1 MTEALTLSQ
10 AAERYLA
17 KAKNN
22 NRAEAEAEVGRFVRW
37 YGENSPVSRIQG
49 HDIFL
54 YAESLGPATPEVS
67 RRAEHVRSFLTF
79 LKKEG
84 FSTISLAPNLRL
96 RRTSNSGSATAVDP
110 GEALELTAPGLA
122 ALEEELESLKAQ
134 RPLIADELRLARQ
147 DKDFR
152 ENAPLDAAREKQGHV
167 EARIRDLESRLKR
180 AVVVDRAPVSTS
192 RVHIGSTVVLRN
204 LANGSSVRYTIV
216 SPSEANLASGKLSSA
231 SPVGKALMERREGEE
246 LNVNAPAGEL
256 RFKVEKIS

>member
-22 NRAEAEAEVGRFVRW
+22 SRAEAEAEVGRFVRW
-37 YGENSPVSRIQG
+37 YGENSPVAKIQG

-67 RRAEHVRSFLTF
+67 RRAEHVRSFLSF

-84 FSTISLAPNLRL
+84 FSSISLASNLRL
-96 RRTSNSGSATAVDP
+96 RRASNASTSVVVDP
-110 GEALELTAPGLA
+110 GQPLELTAQGLA
-122 ALEEELESLKAQ
+122 ALEEELAALKGQ
-134 RPLIADELRLARQ
+134 RPVIAEELRLARQ

-152 ENAPLDAAREKQGHV
+152 ENAPLDAAREKQGHL
-167 EARIRDLESRLKR
+167 EARIRNLESRLKR
-180 AVVVDRAPVSTS
+180 AVVVDRAPVARN
-192 RVHIGSTVVLRN
+192 RVNIGSTVVLRN

-246 LNVNAPAGEL
+246 LNVSAPAGEL